1 MGNKLE
7 TKATIGGILQII
19 FTCIFLFVIGTIF
32 SLLTGYKSN
41 DYPFIVRMVV
51 WITNLI
57 LSWFISAGLLKIFF
71 KKEIV
76 FFNYKYMFFAYIVSV
91 IVVWGIGF
99 DEGDYSYVTSA
110 GTLITI
116 VGVIWGI
123 KLYKK
128 KKGHSSKKDKKELE
142 STKNWILY

>member
-1 MGNKLE
+1 MANKLD
-7 TKATIGGILQII
+7 TKATKGGILQII
-19 FTCIFLFVIGTIF
+19 FTCIFIFAIGTIF
-32 SLLTGYKSN
+32 SYFTGYKSN
-41 DYPFIVRMVV
+41 DYPFIMRMVV

-57 LSWFISAGLLKIFF
+57 LSWFISTALWKIFF
-71 KKEIV
+71 KKKIAW
-76 FFNYKYMFFAYIVSV
+76 FNYKYMFFAYIVSV

-128 KKGHSSKKDKKELE
+128 KKGRPSKKDRDEPK
-142 STKNWILY
+142 SMKN